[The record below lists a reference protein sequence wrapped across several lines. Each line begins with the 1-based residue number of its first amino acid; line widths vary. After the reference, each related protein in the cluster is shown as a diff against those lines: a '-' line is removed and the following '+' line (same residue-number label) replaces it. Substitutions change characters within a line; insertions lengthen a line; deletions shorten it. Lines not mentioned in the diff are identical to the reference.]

1 MNNYAFIDSQNLN
14 LSIEQQG
21 WKLDFKRFR
30 IYLQQKYNVTKAFLF
45 LGYVSDNQRLYDSL
59 QSYGYI
65 LIFKPTMKLST
76 GEVKGNVDS
85 ELVLNAMIEISN
97 YDKAVIIA
105 GDGDYAC
112 LVEYLLKQNK
122 LEKLIIPDIKKYS
135 FLLTKFPKYTVFMN
149 NLKSKLEY
157 KKNDRH
163 YRKH

>member
-14 LSIEQQG
+14 LSIKQQG

-45 LGYVSDNQRLYDSL
+45 LGYVSSNQQLYASL

-97 YDKAVIIA
+97 YDKAVIVS

-112 LVEYLLKQNK
+112 LAEYLLKQNK
-122 LEKLIIPDIKKYS
+122 LEKLIIPDINKYS
-135 FLLTKFPKYTVFMN
+135 FLLTKFLKHAVFMN
-149 NLKSKLEY
+149 NLRNKLEH
-157 KKNDRH
+157 KKRQELP
-163 YRKH
+163 

>member
-14 LSIEQQG
+14 LSIKQQG

-45 LGYVSDNQRLYDSL
+45 IGYIADNQKLYNNL
-59 QSYGYI
+59 QSNGYI
-65 LIFKPTMKLST
+65 LIFKPTLKIST

-85 ELVLNAMIEISN
+85 ELVLYSIIEIPN
-97 YDKAVIIA
+97 YNKAIIVA

-122 LEKLIIPDIKKYS
+122 LEKLMIPDANKYS
-135 FLLTKFPKYTVFMN
+135 FLLTKFLKHAVFMN
-149 NLKSKLEY
+149 NLRNKLEY
-157 KKNDRH
+157 KKRQALP
-163 YRKH
+163 

>member
-14 LSIEQQG
+14 LSIKQQG

-45 LGYVSDNQRLYDSL
+45 IGYISSNQRLYDTL
-59 QSYGYI
+59 QSFGYI
-65 LIFKPTMKLST
+65 LIFKPTMKIST

-85 ELVLNAMIEISN
+85 ELVLNAITEISN
-97 YDKAVIIA
+97 YNKAIIVA

-122 LEKLIIPDIKKYS
+122 LEKLIVPDINKYS
-135 FLLTKFPKYTVFMN
+135 FLLTKFLKHAVFMN
-149 NLKSKLEY
+149 NLRNKLEN
-157 KKNDRH
+157 KKRQALP
-163 YRKH
+163 

>member
-1 MNNYAFIDSQNLN
+1 MDNYAFIDSQNLN
-14 LSIEQQG
+14 LSIKQQG

-45 LGYVSDNQRLYDSL
+45 IGYIASNQRLYDTL
-59 QSYGYI
+59 QSFGYI
-65 LIFKPTMKLST
+65 LIFKPTMKIST

-85 ELVLNAMIEISN
+85 ELVLNAITEISN
-97 YDKAVIIA
+97 YNKAIIVA

-135 FLLTKFPKYTVFMN
+135 FLLTKFLKHAVFMN
-149 NLKSKLEY
+149 NLRNKLEN
-157 KKNDRH
+157 KKRQALP
-163 YRKH
+163 

>member
-14 LSIEQQG
+14 LSIKQQG

-45 LGYVSDNQRLYDSL
+45 IGYISSNQRLYDTL
-59 QSYGYI
+59 QSFGYI
-65 LIFKPTMKLST
+65 LIFKPTMKIST

-85 ELVLNAMIEISN
+85 ELVLNAITEISN
-97 YDKAVIIA
+97 YNKAIIVA

-122 LEKLIIPDIKKYS
+122 LEKLIIPDINKYS
-135 FLLTKFPKYTVFMN
+135 FLLTKFLKHAVFMN
-149 NLKSKLEY
+149 NLRNKLEN
-157 KKNDRH
+157 KKRQALP
-163 YRKH
+163 

>member
-21 WKLDFKRFR
+21 WKLDFKQFR
-30 IYLQQKYNVTKAFLF
+30 IYLQQKHNITKAYLF
-45 LGYVSDNQRLYDSL
+45 LGYVSLNQRLYDSL

-65 LIFKPTMKLST
+65 LIFKPTMKIST

-85 ELVLNAMIEISN
+85 ELVLNAITEISN
-97 YDKAVIIA
+97 YNKAIIVA

-122 LEKLIIPDIKKYS
+122 LEKLIIPDINKYS
-135 FLLTKFPKYTVFMN
+135 FLLTKFLKHAAFMN
-149 NLKSKLEY
+149 NLRNKLEN
-157 KKNDRH
+157 KKRQALP
-163 YRKH
+163 

>member
-30 IYLQQKYNVTKAFLF
+30 IYLKQKYSVTKAFLF
-45 LGYVSDNQRLYDSL
+45 IGYISDNYRLYEAL
-59 QSYGYI
+59 KSYDYI
-65 LIFKPTMKLST
+65 LIFKPAMKLPT
-76 GEVKGNVDS
+76 GEFKGNVDS
-85 ELVLNAMIEISN
+85 ELVLNAIIEIPN
-97 YDKAVIIA
+97 YDKAIIIS

-122 LEKLIIPDIKKYS
+122 LEKLMIPDIKKYS
-135 FLLTKFPKYTVFMN
+135 FLLTKFSKQTVFMN
-149 NLKSKLEY
+149 NLKNKVGY
-157 KKNDRH
+157 KKDDRH

>member
-1 MNNYAFIDSQNLN
+1 M
-14 LSIEQQG
+14 
-21 WKLDFKRFR
+21 
-30 IYLQQKYNVTKAFLF
+30 
-45 LGYVSDNQRLYDSL
+45 
-59 QSYGYI
+59 
-65 LIFKPTMKLST
+65 
-76 GEVKGNVDS
+76 DS

-97 YDKAVIIA
+97 YDKALIIA

-149 NLKSKLEY
+149 NLKSRLEY
-157 KKNDRH
+157 KKNDRY

>member
-14 LSIEQQG
+14 LSIKQQG

-45 LGYVSDNQRLYDSL
+45 IGYIASNQRLYDTL
-59 QSYGYI
+59 QSFGYI
-65 LIFKPTMKLST
+65 LIFKPTMKIST

-85 ELVLNAMIEISN
+85 ELVLNAITEISN
-97 YDKAVIIA
+97 YNKAIIVA

-122 LEKLIIPDIKKYS
+122 LEKLIIPDINKYS
-135 FLLTKFPKYTVFMN
+135 FLLTKFLKHAVFMN
-149 NLKSKLEY
+149 NLRNKLEN
-157 KKNDRH
+157 KKRQALP
-163 YRKH
+163 

>member
-14 LSIEQQG
+14 LSIKQQG

-45 LGYVSDNQRLYDSL
+45 IGYIASNQRLYDTL
-59 QSYGYI
+59 QSFGYI
-65 LIFKPTMKLST
+65 LIFKPTMKIST

-85 ELVLNAMIEISN
+85 ELVLNAITEISN
-97 YDKAVIIA
+97 YNKAIIVA

-122 LEKLIIPDIKKYS
+122 L
-135 FLLTKFPKYTVFMN
+135 
-149 NLKSKLEY
+149 
-157 KKNDRH
+157 
-163 YRKH
+163 